1 MSSSYWDSS
10 NSEVKR
16 VNQIQ
21 NDFFNGLIHV
31 FDPPLPEGVPQRLEQ
46 IVATAQIKQ
55 GECVLDVG
63 SGTGILIPLIDAYT
77 PQAIYACD
85 LSRTMLDHLKEQYPF
100 VHIIA
105 GDVRDI
111 ELPTESIDIVF
122 INASYPN
129 IADKKGAFT
138 NIARTMKPQGRL
150 IISHPMGKSF
160 IDLLKE
166 RSPFPLDDF
175 PQRQDAETLLEPY
188 GFRIE
193 QFVDESE
200 LYFFLARKI

>member
-1 MSSSYWDSS
+1 MSGSYRDPS
-10 NSEVKR
+10 NSEVKSI
-16 VNQIQ
+16 NQIQ
-21 NDFFNGLIHV
+21 NDFFSGLLHV
-31 FDPPLPEGVPQRLEQ
+31 FDPPLPEGVLNRLEQ

-63 SGTGILIPLIDAYT
+63 SGTGVLIPLIDAYT

-85 LSRTMLDHLKEQYPF
+85 LSRTMLDHLKERYPF

-111 ELPTESIDIVF
+111 KLPTESVDIVF

-138 NIARTMKPQGRL
+138 NIARTMKPRGRL
-150 IISHPMGKSF
+150 VISHPMGKSF

-166 RSPFPLDDF
+166 RSPFPLDDL
-175 PQRQDAETLLEPY
+175 PERQDAETLLEPC

>member
-1 MSSSYWDSS
+1 MSGSYKDLS

-16 VNQIQ
+16 VNNIQ
-21 NDFFNGLIHV
+21 NDFFGGLIHV
-31 FDPPLPEGVPQRLEQ
+31 FDPPFPKGVSNRLEQ
-46 IVATAQIKQ
+46 IVATAQIKH

-63 SGTGILIPLIDAYT
+63 SGTGVLIPLIDAYT

-85 LSRTMLDHLKEQYPF
+85 LSRTMLNHLKEKYPF
-100 VHIIA
+100 VHIIS

-111 ELPTESIDIVF
+111 KLPTESVEVVF

-150 IISHPMGKSF
+150 VISHPMGKSF

-175 PQRQDAETLLEPY
+175 PERQDAETLLEPY
-188 GFRIE
+188 GFTIE

-200 LYFFLARKI
+200 LYLILARKK